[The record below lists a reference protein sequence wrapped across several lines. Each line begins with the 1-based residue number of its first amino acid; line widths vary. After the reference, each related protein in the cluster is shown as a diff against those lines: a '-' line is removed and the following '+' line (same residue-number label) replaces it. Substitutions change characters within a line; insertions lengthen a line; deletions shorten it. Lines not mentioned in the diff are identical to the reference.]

1 MTFCDF
7 IESKFGAWH
16 WYTAPR
22 PCKRGRYADHL
33 YFSPKAYA
41 ALRAEFEAADA

>member
-1 MTFCDF
+1 MTFNEF

-16 WYTAPR
+16 WYTAKR
-22 PCKRGRYADHL
+22 PVRTGRLADHL

-41 ALRAEFEAADA
+41 ALRAEFANVG